1 MLDFHD
7 FFELRELKLWEF
19 SCKSFLRFFEGTEIF
34 VRFDEFSNYRS
45 SNYMSYSIYRKV
57 YIGRY
62 LQGYIDKYRKEK
74 CLEQY
79 RMDKYG
85 IE

>member
-1 MLDFHD
+1 
-7 FFELRELKLWEF
+7 
-19 SCKSFLRFFEGTEIF
+19 
-34 VRFDEFSNYRS
+34 
-45 SNYMSYSIYRKV
+45 MSYSIYRKV